1 MSDIKTG
8 YIECIYYEVFEFLN
22 LLWPPQLVHPSLRV
36 PIKSKPPRLNA
47 LHGCPLLVARARR
60 EQVHNQRL
68 TYAARLLIPGYFHN
82 PIIFRDDLLGADLSR
97 GTLALSAAGLCNR

>member
-47 LHGCPLLVARARR
+47 LHGCPLLA
-60 EQVHNQRL
+60 
-68 TYAARLLIPGYFHN
+68 
-82 PIIFRDDLLGADLSR
+82 GA
-97 GTLALSAAGLCNR
+97 GTQPASDVCCQAPHTRILPQSNYLP